1 VASSHKPNADKALA
15 SCQEACKG
23 YTNLI
28 WKIGRIARDK
38 NVPEIAD
45 LVDRFFEKR
54 NVYRIGIKAEQER
67 KEFSNE

>member
-1 VASSHKPNADKALA
+1 VASSHESNTDRALA

-23 YTNLI
+23 YTNFIYKL
-28 WKIGRIARDK
+28 GQIARDK
-38 NVPEIAD
+38 DVPEIAD

-54 NVYRIGIKAEQER
+54 NIYRNGKQAEQER